1 MPRLRESGKNRAD
14 FNLYPDCFEDYSEAV
29 RKRNF
34 PIRFDSL
41 RMEINMSKSLIA
53 WYSRKGSNY
62 FDGKIMDLP
71 VGNTEVIAKK
81 IAALTGS
88 ELFHIEAVKPYPADY
103 DESTEVAKIELG
115 ENARP
120 ELTASVPDFDAYD
133 VIYLGYPIW
142 WGVMPMPVLTVLESY
157 NFSGKTIAPFCT
169 HEGSGLGMSER
180 YIRQACPQAT
190 VLPGLAIIGHLRE
203 KADQSLKDW
212 LKKMGLAKQG

>member
-1 MPRLRESGKNRAD
+1 MR
-14 FNLYPDCFEDYSEAV
+14 YSEDLIEEV
-29 RKRNF
+29 RSRND
-34 PIRFDSL
+34 IVDVVSGYVKL
-41 RMEINMSKSLIA
+41 T
-53 WYSRKGSNY
+53 RKGSNY

-142 WGVMPMPVLTVLESY
+142 WGVMPMPVLTFLESY

-212 LKKMGLAKQG
+212 LKKTGLAKQG